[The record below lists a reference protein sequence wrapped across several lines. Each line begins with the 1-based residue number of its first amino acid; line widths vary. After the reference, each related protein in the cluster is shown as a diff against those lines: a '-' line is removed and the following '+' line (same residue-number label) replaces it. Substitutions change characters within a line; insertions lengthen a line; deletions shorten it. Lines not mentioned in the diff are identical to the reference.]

1 MSLWVVV
8 RRLCTIGQTSG
19 NRVLRGT
26 GSQALELQCL
36 FVQYT
41 SYFAGLRGNLKG
53 MIRDESLQVNVNLK
67 YANKLAIGRLF
78 HGISQEKALAVDIH
92 P

>member
-1 MSLWVVV
+1 
-8 RRLCTIGQTSG
+8 
-19 NRVLRGT
+19 
-26 GSQALELQCL
+26 
-36 FVQYT
+36 
-41 SYFAGLRGNLKG
+41 